1 MQKRIIIGIAGAEGR
16 EFKDVAIL
24 PNTRAIDV
32 LNQLS
37 LRGFQLAKPEGG
49 MFAYNDNNDNIYD
62 AVSDGQKLYAAKT
75 DVEAG
80 S

>member
-1 MQKRIIIGIAGAEGR
+1 MQKRIIIGIAGSDGK

-32 LNQLS
+32 LNQLN
-37 LRGFQLAKPEGG
+37 LRGFQLARPDGG
-49 MFAYNDNNDNIYD
+49 MFAQNDNIYD
-62 AVSDGQKLYAAKT
+62 QVADGQKVYAVKS

-80 S
+80 A

>member
-1 MQKRIIIGIAGAEGR
+1 MEKRIIIGIAGSEGR
-16 EFKDVAIL
+16 EYKDVVIL
-24 PNTRAIDV
+24 PKTRAVDV

-37 LRGFQLAKPEGG
+37 LRGFQLAKPDGG
-49 MFAYNDNNDNIYD
+49 MFAHNDDLYD
-62 AVSDGQKLYAAKT
+62 AVSDGQKIYAAKA

>member
-1 MQKRIIIGIAGAEGR
+1 MQKRIIIGVAGSDGK
-16 EFKDVAIL
+16 EFQDVAIL

-32 LNQLS
+32 LNQLN

-49 MFAYNDNNDNIYD
+49 MFAHADNLYD
-62 AVSDGQKLYAAKT
+62 AVSDGQKLYATKA

-80 S
+80 A

>member
-1 MQKRIIIGIAGAEGR
+1 MQKRLIIGIAGSDGK

-32 LNQLS
+32 LNQLN

-49 MFAYNDNNDNIYD
+49 MFAHNDNLYD
-62 AVSDGQKLYAAKT
+62 AVSDGQKVYAVKS

-80 S
+80 R